1 MEANKTIKVSE
12 KAQQSLKIFAAK
24 NQYSMS
30 VIASDAILQYIK
42 AENAKN
48 SKFSFR
54 PTPKNK

>member
-1 MEANKTIKVSE
+1 
-12 KAQQSLKIFAAK
+12 
-24 NQYSMS
+24 MS